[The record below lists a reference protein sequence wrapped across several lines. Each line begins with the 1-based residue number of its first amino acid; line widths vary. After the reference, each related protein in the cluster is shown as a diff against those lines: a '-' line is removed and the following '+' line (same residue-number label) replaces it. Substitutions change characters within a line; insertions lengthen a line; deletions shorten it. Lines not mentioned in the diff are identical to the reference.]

1 MANRVLFYGFQVPEL
16 KMFLQ
21 DRGISCSIGRKLD
34 LVRLCVLAEEL
45 QLGEY
50 FNNRSKLGD
59 DLFFLTFSLKVYIII
74 ENESI
79 ETTF

>member
-1 MANRVLFYGFQVPEL
+1 MANRVQFYGFQVPEL

-45 QLGEY
+45 QLDEY

-59 DLFFLTFSLKVYIII
+59 DRFFLTFSLKVYIII